1 VGSNPTPRT
10 SNIVRVLFKEN
21 SGVFHPAETIVT
33 LSAGFVTALAAI
45 SVFNVTKRKKK
56 PMGDR

>member
-1 VGSNPTPRT
+1 
-10 SNIVRVLFKEN
+10 VLFKEN
-21 SGVFHPAETIVT
+21 SGVFHPAETFVT

-45 SVFNVTKRKKK
+45 LVFHVTKRKKK